1 MIKLKA
7 KSTMGYG
14 QQGSRLKLCLSYS
27 PTIALTSLAILV
39 TVFHMIN
46 MQDDCLINNTDRTF
60 WAWLLRFSFI
70 TGKPLFTTLS
80 SVTSPKPLSQQFVR
94 RADICERCTRNS
106 NSLNIALRIKS
117 ATQQLVNGP
126 ILPLCLPFME
136 RTSREN

>member
-1 MIKLKA
+1 
-7 KSTMGYG
+7 
-14 QQGSRLKLCLSYS
+14 
-27 PTIALTSLAILV
+27 
-39 TVFHMIN
+39 

-106 NSLNIALRIKS
+106 NSLNIPFFKNQECNT
-117 ATQQLVNGP
+117 ATGQRTYFTVVSSFYGTN
-126 ILPLCLPFME
+126 FE
-136 RTSREN
+136 RKLKDSPKKLHLQSVSKLIGTPTVYA

>member
-1 MIKLKA
+1 
-7 KSTMGYG
+7 
-14 QQGSRLKLCLSYS
+14 
-27 PTIALTSLAILV
+27 
-39 TVFHMIN
+39 MIN

-60 WAWLLRFSFI
+60 CAWLLRFSFI

-80 SVTSPKPLSQQFVR
+80 SVTSPEPLSQQFVR

-106 NSLNIALRIKS
+106 NSLNIPFLRIKS